1 MKTKTI
7 EDRGQNHVD
16 VLKSLESSDKQLT
29 TIKDFISKER
39 LNPEKK
45 NKVERIEE
53 EEIKVDRSRM
63 ANKTKHITKN
73 LILENLIQYMFLVV
87 ILKIILLI

>member
-1 MKTKTI
+1 M
-7 EDRGQNHVD
+7 
-16 VLKSLESSDKQLT
+16 
-29 TIKDFISKER
+29 
-39 LNPEKK
+39 

-73 LILENLIQYMFLVV
+73 LILENLKQYLFLVL

>member
-1 MKTKTI
+1 MP
-7 EDRGQNHVD
+7 
-16 VLKSLESSDKQLT
+16 S
-29 TIKDFISKER
+29 IKDFISKER

-45 NKVERIEE
+45 NKVERTEE

-73 LILENLIQYMFLVV
+73 LILENLKQYVFLVV